1 MNKMKMLRSP
11 EPRESIENGFSAL
24 SLVYTEILD
33 QFQSWVNRSEN
44 WKNRFS
50 FIFGQK
56 SLKTQGN
63 RKSFD
68 NNNSEKHPICS
79 IIEWIIAQAVR
90 FKTRQSEVCSEAP
103 ISRLWYLKLE
113 CKRKIINLKS
123 KNKTLFLSSCSDG
136 VVGYHDR
143 LTRGRSRVQIPI

>member
-113 CKRKIINLKS
+113 CKRKIKTSKIGQELAMKS
-123 KNKTLFLSSCSDG
+123 IRTLHTSS
-136 VVGYHDR
+136 
-143 LTRGRSRVQIPI
+143 LTNIKFTSRRTH